1 MGGHL
6 GERAVVLG
14 GGMAGLVTARVL
26 ADRYQQVLVVERD
39 QIVEVTEPRRG
50 VPQARHAHALLARGQ
65 QVLDE
70 LFPGLHAELTANG
83 VLSGDLSGDLRW
95 YVNGRQLRQADSG
108 LLSVSAA
115 RPVLEAHV
123 RARVLGLPNVE
134 VREQT
139 VIQGLRSSADGSRIT
154 GVRVAAD
161 TAPAGTDADS
171 AGTDPAGESRGDGG
185 SEVLAADLVVDATG
199 RGSRTP
205 VWLQELGYLRPAE
218 DTVKVDLAYTSRFF
232 RLDSDP
238 FGTDLAINPVATPAN
253 PRGAFFGK
261 FPDRITLLSLTGLLG
276 DHPPRDH
283 EGFLEYARSLS
294 PPEIY
299 QSVRTAEPLGEIAS
313 FRFPASVRR
322 RYDRLRQFPAG
333 LLVIGDG
340 VCSFNPVY
348 GQGMT
353 VAAMEAA
360 ALADHLRDGEPRPLQ
375 FFREI
380 NPIIDVPWEISAGA
394 DLGFPGVEG
403 KRTLKVKFGNAYMS
417 RLHTAAQL
425 DGRFTKAFF
434 RVAGLVDPPQ
444 ALMRPGLV
452 FGVLRTARRA
462 PDAGPAPRP
471 ADQPSDTRKGLAA

>member
-1 MGGHL
+1 M
-6 GERAVVLG
+6 E
-14 GGMAGLVTARVL
+14 
-26 ADRYQQVLVVERD
+26 
-39 QIVEVTEPRRG
+39 
-50 VPQARHAHALLARGQ
+50 
-65 QVLDE
+65 E
-70 LFPGLHAELTANG
+70 LFPGLHGELTANG
-83 VLSGDLSGDLRW
+83 ILTGDLSGDLRW

-115 RPVLEAHV
+115 RPALEAHV
-123 RARVLGLPNVE
+123 RARVLALPNVE
-134 VREQT
+134 VRERVT
-139 VIQGLRSSADGSRIT
+139 VQRLETTPDGGRVT
-154 GVRVAAD
+154 GVRVARYED
-161 TAPAGTDADS
+161 
-171 AGTDPAGESRGDGG
+171 AGEPESI
-185 SEVLAADLVVDATG
+185 SADLVVDATG

-205 VWLQELGYLRPAE
+205 AWLQELGYKRPAE
-218 DTVKVDLAYTSRFF
+218 DTIKVDLAYTSRFF

-238 FGTDLAINPVATPAN
+238 FGTDLAINPVATPGN

-261 FPDRITLLSLTGLLG
+261 FPDQITLLSLTGLLG

-283 EGFLEYARSLS
+283 DGFLRFTRTLS

-299 QSVRTAEPLGEIAS
+299 QAVRTAEPLGDIAT

-322 RYDRLRQFPAG
+322 RYDRLRRFPDA
-333 LLVIGDG
+333 LLVIGDA

-360 ALADHLRDGEPRPLQ
+360 ALSEHLADGEPRPLQ
-375 FFREI
+375 FFRQI

-403 KRTLKVKFGNAYMS
+403 PRSLKVKLGNAYMA

-444 ALMRPGLV
+444 TLMRPRLV
-452 FGVLRTARRA
+452 LDVLRTARRA
-462 PDAGPAPRP
+462 KADPATRPTDELSDAP
-471 ADQPSDTRKGLAA
+471 KGLPA

>member
-14 GGMAGLVTARVL
+14 GGMAGLLTARVL
-26 ADRYQQVLVVERD
+26 ADRYRQVLVIERD
-39 QIVEVTEPRRG
+39 PIVDVTGPRRG

-83 VLSGDLSGDLRW
+83 ILSGDLSGDLRW
-95 YVNGRQLRQADSG
+95 YVNGRQLRQADCG
-108 LLSVSAA
+108 LLSVSAQ

-134 VREQT
+134 VRERT
-139 VIQGLRSSADGSRIT
+139 VIQGLRSSADGGRIT

-161 TAPAGTDADS
+161 AEG
-171 AGTDPAGESRGDGG
+171 GDGSRADG
-185 SEVLAADLVVDATG
+185 GPEVLAADLVVDATG
-199 RGSRTP
+199 RGSRAP
-205 VWLQELGYLRPAE
+205 VWLQELGYPRPAE

-232 RLDSDP
+232 KLDSDP

-261 FPDRITLLSLTGLLG
+261 FPDHLTLLSLTGLLG

-283 EGFLEYARSLS
+283 EGFLAYTRSLS

-299 QSVRTAEPLGEIAS
+299 QSIRTAEPLGEIAS

-322 RYDRLRQFPAG
+322 RFDRLRRFPAG
-333 LLVIGDG
+333 FLVIGDG

-360 ALADHLRDGEPRPLQ
+360 ALADHLADGEARPLQ
-375 FFREI
+375 FFQEI

-403 KRTLKVKFGNAYMS
+403 KRTLKVKFGNAYMA

-425 DGRFTKAFF
+425 DGRFTRAFF

-444 ALMRPGLV
+444 SLMRPGLV

-462 PDAGPAPRP
+462 PAGPGPATRP